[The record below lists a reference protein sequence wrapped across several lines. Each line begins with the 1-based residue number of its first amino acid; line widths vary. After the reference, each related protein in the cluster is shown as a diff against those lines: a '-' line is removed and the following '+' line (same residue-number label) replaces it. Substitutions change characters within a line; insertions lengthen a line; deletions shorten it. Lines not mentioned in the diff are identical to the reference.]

1 MVFNIMFFN
10 ILRKLQL
17 LPPEKRQILVLFFSV
32 TATAMIFGLWL
43 TTLNLG
49 GASKEIVAEK
59 NSSTSPFTTI
69 ASAFKGLTDELS
81 ERIGEFSDQIS
92 NFQKTEVWNSY
103 SDASTTIQQTFEIS
117 GE

>member
-1 MVFNIMFFN
+1 LVFNIMFFN

-17 LPPEKRQILVLFFSV
+17 LPPEKRQILVLFLSVMV
-32 TATAMIFGLWL
+32 TALIFGLWL

-49 GASKEIVAEK
+49 ASKEIVAEK
-59 NSSTSPFTTI
+59 SSSTSPFTTI
-69 ASAFKGLTDELS
+69 AGAFKGLTDELS

-103 SDASTTIQQTFEIS
+103 SDASTTIQQTFEIK
-117 GE
+117 GN

>member
-1 MVFNIMFFN
+1 MFFN

-17 LPPEKRQILVLFFSV
+17 LPPEKRQILVLFLSVMV
-32 TATAMIFGLWL
+32 TALIFGLWL

-49 GASKEIVAEK
+49 DASKEIVAEK
-59 NSSTSPFTTI
+59 SSSTSPFTTI
-69 ASAFKGLTDELS
+69 AGAFKGLTDELS

-103 SDASTTIQQTFEIS
+103 SDASTTIQQTFEIK
-117 GE
+117 GN